1 LGMKHY
7 RTLSVRMDGYSTVV
21 DIENRE
27 WEPTSVS
34 QLAADLADVSEQI
47 AWTEDARNAVIMFNG
62 SIPEPGAVGDEIEL
76 LDLTGPV
83 GGLKLPVIA
92 AIRGDALGIG
102 LELAL
107 ACDIRIG
114 EEGSCFG
121 LPQVGQG
128 IMPSNGGTV
137 RLVRLI
143 GPGRAM
149 HMVLTGENMGSE
161 EALRIGLLNRVAGP
175 SSLVDTAMDMAREM
189 AAKSP
194 LSTSFAKEALYSGMD
209 LTLDQGIGKELDL
222 YLQLFGT
229 RDRIEGISA
238 FRERRTPGFKGE

>member
-1 LGMKHY
+1 MRMKHY
-7 RTLSVRMDGYSTVV
+7 RTLSFRGDGHIAIV
-21 DIENRE
+21 DIEDRK
-27 WEPTSVS
+27 WDSASVA

-47 AWTEDARNAVIMFNG
+47 AWTGEARDAVFMFNG
-62 SIPEPGAVGDEIEL
+62 NIPDLGPAGDEIAL
-76 LDLTGPV
+76 WDLTGPV
-83 GGLKLPVIA
+83 GRLKLPVIA
-92 AIRGDALGIG
+92 AIRGDALGPG

-114 EEGSCFG
+114 VEGSSLG
-121 LPQVGQG
+121 LPQVRQG

-137 RLVRLI
+137 RLARLI

-149 HMVLTGENMGSE
+149 HMILTGENIGSG
-161 EALRIGLLNRVAGP
+161 EALRIGLLNRVVNAQ
-175 SSLVDTAMDMAREM
+175 SLTQTAMNTALEM
-189 AAKSP
+189 AARSP

-238 FRERRTPGFKGE
+238 FRERRKPDFEGE

>member
-1 LGMKHY
+1 LEMKHY
-7 RTLSVRMDGYSTVV
+7 RTLSVRIDGYSIIV
-21 DIENRE
+21 DIADRK
-27 WEPTSVS
+27 WDAVS
-34 QLAADLADVSEQI
+34 ILQLSTDLAELSEQI
-47 AWTEDARNAVIMFNG
+47 AWMEEARNAVFLFDGN
-62 SIPEPGAVGDEIEL
+62 IPDPGFAEDDIRLFLLAEPIGK
-76 LDLTGPV
+76 LT
-83 GGLKLPVIA
+83 LPVIA
-92 AIRGDALGIG
+92 AIRGDAVGPG

-114 EEGSCFG
+114 VEGSRFG

-137 RLVRLI
+137 RLARLI

-149 HMVLTGENMGSE
+149 HMILTGEDIGSG
-161 EALRIGLLNRVAGP
+161 EALRIGLLNRVVDVA
-175 SSLVDTAMDMAREM
+175 SLTDTAVKTAREM

-194 LSTSFAKEALYSGMD
+194 LSTSFAKDALYPGMD

-229 RDRIEGISA
+229 RDRIEGVSA
-238 FRERRTPGFKGE
+238 FREKRKPEFKGD